1 MQSTMSSLVSSGAFE
16 AMCHFVWQGLC
27 LKERGLDDTFLLSS
41 SARVLR
47 FRSNLTQP
55 VVKDNGGCYKSKSS
69 KTKNNYGETPKI
81 FNFYLSMLHLL
92 KVYYNLLYRNKN

>member
-55 VVKDNGGCYKSKSS
+55 IVKDNGVCYKSKSS
-69 KTKNNYGETPKI
+69 KTKTNYGETPKI

-92 KVYYNLLYRNKN
+92 KGYYNLLYRKKN